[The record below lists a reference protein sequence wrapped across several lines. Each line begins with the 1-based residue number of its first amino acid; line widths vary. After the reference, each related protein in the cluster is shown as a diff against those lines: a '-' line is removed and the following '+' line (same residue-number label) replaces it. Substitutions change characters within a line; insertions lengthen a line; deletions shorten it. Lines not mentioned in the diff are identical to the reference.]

1 MQKIGLAMIL
11 VGALIAIGLFLSQY
25 SSQIIVEDLVT
36 NELDVLPGDLL
47 EVVTELDPKIN
58 KEGVYFVQTQNFKDG
73 TISAKI
79 FDPSENQIVS
89 KNVVVEKFEEIF
101 TIEMVGEY
109 RLEVENRGSEEIHVV
124 GVLGHMPD
132 STKVAIRNAS
142 FAFLIVGMVG
152 MVGVGLFAIK
162 ERVRK
167 KSN

>member
-36 NELDVLPGDLL
+36 NELDVLPGDRL
-47 EVVTELDPKIN
+47 EVVTELDPNIN

-73 TISAKI
+73 AISAKI

-101 TIEMVGEY
+101 TIEKPGEY
-109 RLEVENRGSEEIHVV
+109 RLEVENRGPEEIHVV

-132 STKVAIRNAS
+132 SAKVAIRNAS

-152 MVGVGLFAIK
+152 MVGVGVFAIK